1 MDPLLALLGELGLG
15 VASNAVYDFLKTK
28 LVKAEKQQANQEL
41 SNILKLH
48 GVNID
53 AETVISALAS
63 KGFISIDSSHI
74 YAKESIS
81 FGSVVGSAVA
91 GNNTTLRTDKTAV
104 VMGQGAYIQTQGNAQ
119 MRHNKDGSISF
130 HVGQE
135 KK

>member
-15 VASNAVYDFLKTK
+15 VASNAVYDFLKIK
-28 LVKAEKQQANQEL
+28 LVKADKQQANQEL

-53 AETVISALAS
+53 AETVITALAS

-119 MRHNKDGSISF
+119 MQLNKEGSITF

>member
-63 KGFISIDSSHI
+63 KGFISIDSSYI

-81 FGSVVGSAVA
+81 FGSVVGTAVA

-104 VMGQGAYIQTQGNAQ
+104 VMGQGAFIQTQGNAQ
-119 MRHNKDGSISF
+119 MLLNKEGGITF
-130 HVGQE
+130 HVGHE

>member
-1 MDPLLALLGELGLG
+1 MDPLLALLGDLGLG

-119 MRHNKDGSISF
+119 MRQNKDGSISF

>member
-119 MRHNKDGSISF
+119 MQLNKEGSITF

>member
-119 MRHNKDGSISF
+119 MRQNKDGSISF